1 MKNYFRVLAYA
12 RPFGKWIGAAIV
24 SNVLMVVFSLAS
36 ITVLIPVLK
45 ILFQNTEAPATP
57 PLWQGILQIKSYLE
71 GTLSYHIAHWAELY
85 GTRRVLWWILLGAG
99 GAFFLKNFSRYMAMF
114 FMAKVRNGIERD
126 LRNAIHQKMLHLP
139 MAFLEDKR
147 KGDIMARLTNDVAE
161 IQWALLNSVN
171 QLLQAPLMILLT
183 LILLIILSPQLT
195 LFVAVL
201 LPFTGLIITFVS
213 NSLKKPSARARS
225 ELGRILSYVEEHL
238 SGLAIIK
245 SYVAEERMQRRFARA
260 NENYYRFMNRML
272 HRRDLSSPLSEL
284 LGSLVIIAII
294 WFGGNLILDKG
305 SLQPEIFITYIVLFY
320 QIINPAKAL
329 STTMYDIKRG
339 DASAARIF
347 EILDQHN
354 PIEEDPDAL
363 PIEGFEREIQLKG
376 LHFRY
381 HEGPEVLKGI
391 ELRIPAGTSLALAG
405 KSGSGKSTL
414 ISLLNRFYDPTG
426 GSITIDGRDL
436 RKLRVK
442 DLRKLIGYISQEPI
456 LFHDSIRN
464 NLLLGKPDASQEELE
479 RAARM
484 AHAHDFIMQTEHG
497 YDTIIGDRGD
507 KLSGG
512 QRQRLTIARA
522 ILKNPPIL
530 ILDEATSSLDSES
543 EQLVQQALSVLL
555 QGRTS
560 IIIAHRLATI
570 RHADEIVVLK
580 DGQISERGTHESL
593 MQQQGEYA
601 RLVELQA
608 L

>member
-12 RPFGKWIGAAIV
+12 RPFGKWIAGAIAGNI
-24 SNVLMVVFSLAS
+24 LMVIFSLVS
-36 ITVLIPVLK
+36 ITILIPVLK
-45 ILFQNTEAPATP
+45 ILFQNTGAPQTP
-57 PLWQGILQIKSYLE
+57 PSYEGLLDIKNYLE
-71 GTLSYHIAHWAELY
+71 GKLNYYIAHWAKLY
-85 GTRRVLWWILLGAG
+85 GTRQVLWWVLLFAAT
-99 GAFFLKNFSRYMAMF
+99 AFFLKNLTRYLAMF

-139 MAFLEDKR
+139 LAFLEDQR

-171 QLLQAPLMILLT
+171 QLVQAPLMILLT
-183 LILLIILSPQLT
+183 LILLIVLSPQLT

-201 LPFTGLIITFVS
+201 LPLTGFIITTVS
-213 NSLKKPSARARS
+213 NSLKKPSALARK

-238 SGLAIIK
+238 SGLPIIK
-245 SYVAEERMQRRFARA
+245 SYVAETRMQKRFARA

-305 SLQPEIFITYIVLFY
+305 ALQPEIFITYIVLFY

-339 DASAARIF
+339 DASAARVF
-347 EILDQHN
+347 EILDSHN
-354 PIEEDPDAL
+354 PIEEDPNAL
-363 PIEGFEREIQLKG
+363 PLKTFKREIKLKN

-381 HEGPEVLKGI
+381 REGPEVLCGI
-391 ELRIPAGTSLALAG
+391 DLCIPAGKSLALAG

-414 ISLLNRFYDPTG
+414 ISLLNRFYDPTQG
-426 GSITIDGRDL
+426 AIEIDGQDL
-436 RKLRVK
+436 RSLRVK
-442 DLRKLIGYISQEPI
+442 DLRRLIGYISQEPI

-464 NLLLGKPDASQEELE
+464 NLLLGKPDASREELE

-484 AHAHDFIMQTEHG
+484 AHAHDFIMATEHG

-555 QGRTS
+555 KGRTS

-580 DGQISERGTHESL
+580 NGRISERGTHKSL
-593 MQQQGEYA
+593 MQKQGEYA
-601 RLVELQA
+601 KLVALQM

>member
-12 RPFGKWIGAAIV
+12 RPFGKWIAGAIA
-24 SNVLMVVFSLAS
+24 SNVLMVIFSLVS
-36 ITVLIPVLK
+36 ITILIPVLK
-45 ILFQNTEAPATP
+45 ILFQNTGIPETP
-57 PLWQGILQIKSYLE
+57 PAYNGLLDIKNFLE
-71 GTLSYHIAHWAELY
+71 GQLNYHIAQRAQIY
-85 GTRRVLWWILLGAG
+85 GTRKVLWWVLLCAAA
-99 GAFFLKNFSRYMAMF
+99 AFFLKNLTRYLAMF
-114 FMAKVRNGIERD
+114 FMAKVRNSIERD

-139 MAFLEDKR
+139 LAFLEDKR

-171 QLLQAPLMILLT
+171 QLVQAPLMILLT
-183 LILLIILSPQLT
+183 LILLIVLSPQLT

-201 LPFTGLIITFVS
+201 LPLTGLIITTVS
-213 NSLKKPSARARS
+213 NSLKKPSALARK

-238 SGLAIIK
+238 SGLPIIK
-245 SYVAEERMQRRFARA
+245 SYVAEARMQKRFARA

-305 SLQPEIFITYIVLFY
+305 ALQPEIFITYIVLFY

-339 DASAARIF
+339 DASAARVF
-347 EILDQHN
+347 EILDRHN
-354 PIEEDPDAL
+354 PIEETPKAS
-363 PIEGFEREIQLKG
+363 PINTFKREICLEN

-381 HEGPEVLKGI
+381 REGPEVLCGI
-391 ELRIPAGTSLALAG
+391 DLRIPAGKSLALAG

-414 ISLLNRFYDPTG
+414 ISLLNRFYDPTE
-426 GSITIDGRDL
+426 GSIKIDGHDL
-436 RKLRVK
+436 RSLRVK
-442 DLRKLIGYISQEPI
+442 DLRRLIGYISQEPI

-479 RAARM
+479 QAARM
-484 AHAHDFIMQTEHG
+484 AHAHDFIMETEHG

-555 QGRTS
+555 KGRTS

-580 DGQISERGTHESL
+580 KGRISERGTHEAL
-593 MQQQGEYA
+593 MQKQGEYA
-601 RLVELQA
+601 KLVALQM

>member
-45 ILFQNTEAPATP
+45 ILFQNTDAPASAP
-57 PLWQGILQIKSYLE
+57 VWQGILQIKNYLE
-71 GTLSYHIAHWAELY
+71 GTLSYHIARWAELY
-85 GTRRVLWWILLGAG
+85 GTRRVLWWILAGAA

-201 LPFTGLIITFVS
+201 LPFTGLIITSVS

-238 SGLAIIK
+238 GGLAIIK

-272 HRRDLSSPLSEL
+272 HRRDLASPLSEL

-305 SLQPEIFITYIVLFY
+305 ALQPEIFITYIVLFY

-339 DASAARIF
+339 DASAARVF
-347 EILDQHN
+347 EILDRHN
-354 PIEEDPDAL
+354 PIEEAPDAL
-363 PIEGFEREIQLKG
+363 PIERFEREIQLKG
-376 LHFRY
+376 LRFRY

-391 ELRIPAGTSLALAG
+391 DLRIPAGTSLALAG

-464 NLLLGKPDASQEELE
+464 NLLLGKPDATQEELE

>member
-12 RPFGKWIGAAIV
+12 RPFGKWIGAAII

-45 ILFQNTEAPATP
+45 ILFQNTQPIETP
-57 PLWQGILQIKSYLE
+57 PAYQGLWEIKKYLE
-71 GTLSYHIAHWAELY
+71 GTLSYYIAHWAEIY
-85 GTRRVLWWILLGAG
+85 GTRKVLWWVLMVAA
-99 GAFFLKNFSRYMAMF
+99 GAFLLKNLSRYLAMF
-114 FMAKVRNGIERD
+114 FMAGVRNGIERD

-183 LILLIILSPQLT
+183 LVLLIILSPQLT
-195 LFVAVL
+195 LFVAIL
-201 LPFTGLIITFVS
+201 LPFTGLIITLVS
-213 NSLKKPSARARS
+213 NSLKKPSAQARS

-238 SGLAIIK
+238 SGLPIIK
-245 SYVAEERMQRRFARA
+245 SYVAEERMHHRFMRA
-260 NENYYRFMNRML
+260 NQNYYRFMNRML

-305 SLQPEIFITYIVLFY
+305 ALQPEIFITYIVLFY

-347 EILDQHN
+347 EILDKHN
-354 PIEEDPDAL
+354 PIEENPEAA
-363 PIEGFEREIQLKG
+363 PVTSFEQGISISKLR
-376 LHFRY
+376 FRY
-381 HEGPEVLKGI
+381 REGPEVLKGI
-391 ELRIPAGTSLALAG
+391 DLEIPRGKSLALAG

-414 ISLLNRFYDPTG
+414 ISLLNRFYDPTE
-426 GSITIDGRDL
+426 GSISIDGRDL

-464 NLLLGKPDASQEELE
+464 NLLLGKPDATQEELE

-484 AHAHDFIMQTEHG
+484 AHAHDFIMATEHG

-543 EQLVQQALSVLL
+543 EQLVQQALNVLL
-555 QGRTS
+555 RGRTS

-580 DGQISERGTHESL
+580 EGQISERGTHEEL
-593 MQQQGEYA
+593 MQKEGEYA
-601 RLVELQA
+601 RLVALQM